1 MEQEQRLE
9 FEKNFKAEQQLGK
22 DRRIR
27 EQRAYR
33 DFLFTQMNERKG
45 KKHALK
51 KYDQFSLNTSCFWGS
66 TSNITSNCAI
76 SRNFSYQSKIMNK
89 LIYYHY

>member
-45 KKHALK
+45 KNKHALK
-51 KYDQFSLNTSCFWGS
+51 KYDQFSLTTSCFWGS
-66 TSNITSNCAI
+66 T
-76 SRNFSYQSKIMNK
+76 
-89 LIYYHY
+89 